1 MWYYLFKYIFMGLF
15 FMLFGC
21 LKVEGLEYILSL
33 GLVIFVSN
41 YFVVVDSFYF
51 LLVVCCCIWFLV
63 KLEYFIGIG
72 LKGWINCWFYSV
84 FGQVFID
91 CINVDF
97 VQGVLQMVVVLLGQ
111 GKLLGMY
118 LEGICLLD
126 GWFYKG
132 KIGLVWLVLYIG
144 VLVILV
150 VMIGIN
156 VVNLLGRKM
165 LRFGRVIVWFGKLM
179 DFFWFEGLVGNYF
192 IEWVVIDEVIYELMG
207 FLGQEYVDIYVVSVK
222 DGCNVGGVGV
232 NFNLMDVV

>member
-1 MWYYLFKYIFMGLF
+1 M
-15 FMLFGC
+15 
-21 LKVEGLEYILSL
+21 
-33 GLVIFVSN
+33 
-41 YFVVVDSFYF
+41 
-51 LLVVCCCIWFLV
+51 
-63 KLEYFIGIG
+63 
-72 LKGWINCWFYSV
+72 
-84 FGQVFID
+84 
-91 CINVDF
+91 
-97 VQGVLQMVVVLLGQ
+97 
-111 GKLLGMY
+111 
-118 LEGICLLD
+118 D

-207 FLGQEYVDIYVVSVK
+207 FLG
-222 DGCNVGGVGV
+222 
-232 NFNLMDVV
+232 